1 MIHTMLL
8 AMVLASTLVTTPPS
22 TSGAAQPVSPPAVPA
37 IATPMPTGTAAPAA
51 DPALLARAKA
61 AFAQLQAGVVDRAAL
76 TTDMNAALT
85 DDKLATVKGAIGNLG
100 TPVGFDQQSTG
111 TQGDSKYALYLVRF
125 ANGQK
130 IDFIFAVD
138 SKGLISG
145 MRLAPAQ

>member
-1 MIHTMLL
+1 
-8 AMVLASTLVTTPPS
+8 
-22 TSGAAQPVSPPAVPA
+22 
-37 IATPMPTGTAAPAA
+37 
-51 DPALLARAKA
+51 
-61 AFAQLQAGVVDRAAL
+61 QLQAGVVDRAAL

-85 DDKLATVKGAIGNLG
+85 DDKLATVKGAIGSLG
-100 TPVGFDQQSTG
+100 TPVGFDQQSAG

-138 SKGLISG
+138 SKGRISG